1 MAEERIMANTDPA
14 TRPAAPNEDTLVG
27 FLFALTAYLLW
38 GVLPLYLHAVGHIPP
53 LEVVAHRV
61 VWSLPIAGIVLIVIG
76 RTAEVR
82 KAITTPSMLGMACVT
97 AGFVTINWLIYVYA
111 IGAGRALESALG
123 YYINPLISVVI
134 GALLLGE
141 RMRWPQM
148 VAVAL
153 AAVAVAIMAYEAGGL
168 PWISLSLAL
177 SWGFYA
183 YFRKTLPIGPNQGFF
198 LEILILAVPALGYI
212 LYVEAT
218 GTGHFLSGLQN
229 GDTGLLMFS
238 GVATAVPL
246 MIYANAAKLLKLS
259 TIGIMQYIAPTM
271 VFAIAVFIFHEPF
284 GMSKLIA
291 FCLIWLALAIY
302 SLPMLLRRG
311 RG

>member
-1 MAEERIMANTDPA
+1 MATTDPA
-14 TRPAAPNEDTLVG
+14 TKPAASNEDTLAG
-27 FLFALTAYLLW
+27 FMFALAAYLLW
-38 GVLPLYLHAVGHIPP
+38 GFLPLYLHMVGHIPP

-61 VWSLPIAGIVLIVIG
+61 IWSLPIAGVVLIVIG

-111 IGAGRALESALG
+111 IGTGRALESALG

-141 RMRWPQM
+141 RMRLPQM
-148 VAVAL
+148 IAVGL
-153 AAVAVAIMAYEAGGL
+153 AAVAVAILAYGAGGL
-168 PWISLSLAL
+168 PWISLGLAL

-198 LEILILAVPALGYI
+198 LEVLILAPAALGYI
-212 LYVEAT
+212 IYLEAS
-218 GTGHFLSGLQN
+218 GQGHFFN
-229 GDTGLLMFS
+229 GVANNDTWLLMFS

-246 MIYANAAKLLKLS
+246 MIYANGAKLLKLS
-259 TIGIMQYIAPTM
+259 TIGIMQYIAPTI
-271 VFAIAVFIFHEPF
+271 VFGIAVFIFHEPF
-284 GMSKLIA
+284 GLSKLIA
-291 FCLIWLALAIY
+291 FCLIWVALAIY
-302 SLPMLLRRG
+302 SLPMLMRRG
-311 RG
+311 KG